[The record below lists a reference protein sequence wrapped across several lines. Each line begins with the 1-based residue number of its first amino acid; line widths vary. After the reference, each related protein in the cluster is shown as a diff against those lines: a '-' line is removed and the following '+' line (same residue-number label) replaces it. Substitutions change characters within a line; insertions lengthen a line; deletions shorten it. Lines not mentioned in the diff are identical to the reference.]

1 LLDMAVELEVI
12 EKRGSYYYREGESL
26 AQGREN
32 AKQFLREHSDV
43 ADQVEAAVRDHLAL
57 EGAPLPTDE
66 ADIAEEVELEEQEA
80 PEPAPQ
86 ELPLEV

>member
-1 LLDMAVELEVI
+1 MAVELEVI

-43 ADQVEAAVRDHLAL
+43 ADQIEAVVRRSMASEEEAL
-57 EGAPLPTDE
+57 EPVAASSTEEAGE
-66 ADIAEEVELEEQEA
+66 AD
-80 PEPAPQ
+80 
-86 ELPLEV
+86 